1 MTATASFSCRA
12 GDEGCCHCQF
22 TAGTLFLE
30 LEAYLLY
37 PSFQNKSMGKRAMNA
52 ATYTAVSSMFPC
64 SGVLRICLAQA
75 NTRWYD
81 HLADSTP
88 QGHEPESPVPLIV
101 ECMFGSLVPH
111 VGVAIFGS
119 EGHL

>member
-1 MTATASFSCRA
+1 
-12 GDEGCCHCQF
+12 
-22 TAGTLFLE
+22 
-30 LEAYLLY
+30 
-37 PSFQNKSMGKRAMNA
+37 MGKRAMNA

-111 VGVAIFGS
+111 VGVTIFGS